1 VCQVKKVNQMKLAAV
16 ILISISLTGCATVKG
31 WVPSFWDDNQ
41 STKIVD
47 VRQKVEN
54 LDCAKDQLP
63 QITAIRADL
72 QWFQLYSESKGW
84 RQADVLRVIQPMQET
99 VEDMYKRAQGT
110 QGSKVYCDLKKKVMQ
125 QQSKRAAEAVL
136 GRF

>member
-1 VCQVKKVNQMKLAAV
+1 MKKLVALSLV
-16 ILISISLTGCATVKG
+16 VLLTGCASVKN
-31 WVPSFWDDNQ
+31 WVPSFWDDSQ
-41 STKIVD
+41 SAKIVD

-54 LDCAKDQLP
+54 LDCAKEHLP
-63 QITAIRADL
+63 QVTAIRSDL

-99 VEDMYKRAQGT
+99 VEDMYKRSQTT
-110 QGSKVYCDLKKKVMQ
+110 QGSKVYCEIKKKVMQ
-125 QQSKRAAEAVL
+125 QQTKRAAEAVL

>member
-1 VCQVKKVNQMKLAAV
+1 MRILAVA
-16 ILISISLTGCATVKG
+16 LISVSLTGCATVKD
-31 WVPSFWDDNQ
+31 WIPSFWDDNQ
-41 STKIVD
+41 SAKIVD
-47 VRQKVEN
+47 VRHKVEN
-54 LDCAKDQLP
+54 LDCTKDQLP
-63 QITAIRADL
+63 QVAAIRSDL

-84 RQADVLRVIQPMQET
+84 RQADVLRVVKPMQET
-99 VEDMYKRAQGT
+99 VEDMYKRAQGE